1 MEQIYFNG
9 KIITMNAANEHEEK
23 LNEPE
28 AVLVKDGMISQ
39 IGKLADIEGL
49 AGKDATKMDL
59 DAWIYRFA

>member
-39 IGKLADIEGL
+39 IGKRLWRNSFL
-49 AGKDATKMDL
+49 
-59 DAWIYRFA
+59 YRKCIVS